1 MNKNKNISVVTTS
14 YVGKN
19 NTNNKSSYIIQNKN
33 INTEGNIN
41 DNKNES
47 KYVKID
53 RKVEIKSGRSVNKD
67 KQNEKKIFPTKSFQI
82 TRTNQ

>member
-41 DNKNES
+41 DKKNES
-47 KYVKID
+47 GYVKID